1 MLCILTE
8 RGLAGYS
15 EKRMAT
21 IEITDANFD
30 EKVLKSTIAVLVDFW
45 APWCGPC
52 RMAGPVL
59 DELAKEY
66 EGKVQ
71 IVKINID
78 DNQKSAADY
87 DVMSIP
93 TTILFKEG
101 KEIERQIGFA
111 GKKVFED
118 LVKKGI

>member
-1 MLCILTE
+1 
-8 RGLAGYS
+8 
-15 EKRMAT
+15 MAT
-21 IEITDANFD
+21 MEIMDADFE
-30 EKVLKSTIAVLVDFW
+30 EKVLKSSIPVLVDFW

-66 EGKVQ
+66 EGKIQ
-71 IVKINID
+71 IVKLD
-78 DNQKSAADY
+78 VDKNQKSAADY

-93 TTILFKEG
+93 TTVLIKNG
-101 KEIERQIGFA
+101 NEIERQIGFA

-118 LVKKGI
+118 LIKKAFN